1 MNDGCIIVAL
11 DVSSHFDAALGK
23 LKAADTEVLM
33 QLLEV
38 TGRNL
43 LKRQCLG
50 TFGLGR
56 TCRHQRRT
64 EKGLVCALLDVPLT
78 ESDANE
84 LCFEHDPSPES
95 RASMA

>member
-1 MNDGCIIVAL
+1 MNDACIIVAL

-33 QLLEV
+33 HLLEV

-50 TFGLGR
+50 ALSHVSASSPHRKRSGM
-56 TCRHQRRT
+56 C
-64 EKGLVCALLDVPLT
+64 LV
-78 ESDANE
+78 
-84 LCFEHDPSPES
+84 
-95 RASMA
+95 